1 MLAHAVGGLAT
12 ATLGTVTKSRLDD
25 LTSSA
30 AKPAIAKLILEQGLE
45 DAPALAESV
54 AKVQKDY
61 QVDEDDFRA
70 YRCEIYKLYLLGMCQ
85 NPMAKTSELKEL
97 SSLKRALSLDN
108 LDLGAAHA
116 DAAAELYRQIGLY
129 TPEEELDD
137 EGHPDRMKIDKC
149 LFLSERAFRS
159 ADETDEAFNFE
170 MGRVAKAFKLSTELA
185 SERIVEVAEPFYRRA
200 LGSTRA
206 KLMSGKVN
214 RDMLM
219 RARES
224 LGIQDS
230 LKNDL
235 HSECYAEEVKA
246 QLTESGFQEGSV
258 ERLRTLQDIL
268 ELSDDDAAYERSV
281 ECTPMFQQTLGT
293 ALESVVE
300 QPETAAEAWVTVER
314 KQQDLCL
321 SKDGM
326 MPLLDSLVVQTLG
339 KPLEDASN
347 FLNVG
352 NKKQAIA
359 TLEQALKIKDAVFN
373 LLQQGQLTDLSS
385 RYLDPTSASSANGFA
400 TPTDRQRLYNTMLAE
415 YLAQGDNN
423 LTPENL
429 ETMAGVAQYLGLSD
443 YEVSEA
449 SRAVCGPLVE
459 TALKAAALE
468 ITGDDFTETLAE
480 NLKIRTD
487 KLIADLGV
495 SEDLVKEYGRNV
507 FRDAMKVMALKC
519 PNGIPSEDQKKQLT
533 SLADLL
539 TLTSDDVAPFYV
551 QTFGK
556 VYKKSVL
563 ESMGST
569 GIILPEYR
577 EALDKLRG
585 RLGIPEGDEKALFLS
600 AAGERIKPMVQL
612 LANEMERT
620 MLTKEQLSQKRGM
633 DMGQDVFKGGA
644 SAQGTTLG
652 IYQQDTL
659 TSDTLVLIDFYKEND
674 LIVTDDET
682 NSTTYPLTAISLSA
696 IEPEMAEALYRQ
708 FVVSGFATQDTEKQ
722 TRIENDTPTYGGI
735 LGLKPEHQD
744 AVRKSIA
751 GLIYENY
758 IKNALTTKPALD
770 QQDMMFLANIQM
782 KLDVSSDKSEEM
794 MLETQK
800 KILFDDANALFDR
813 GVTGDGARA
822 YREKCAGLGME
833 LLSDVNLPRDRV
845 ESLFKVEVGE
855 GISSGAI
862 TLDDTSLL
870 QEIQESVGLDV
881 EDAEKAL
888 GDLVSGVCQ
897 NVLDKVNRELMRGRE
912 ENCVEELRR
921 MLMFLKLTGG
931 EVGDL
936 LLPEGE
942 VNKKILMIYQNSEG
956 SDEEGAELLK
966 NALDLE
972 SE

>member
-1 MLAHAVGGLAT
+1 
-12 ATLGTVTKSRLDD
+12 
-25 LTSSA
+25 
-30 AKPAIAKLILEQGLE
+30 
-45 DAPALAESV
+45 
-54 AKVQKDY
+54 
-61 QVDEDDFRA
+61 
-70 YRCEIYKLYLLGMCQ
+70 
-85 NPMAKTSELKEL
+85 
-97 SSLKRALSLDN
+97 
-108 LDLGAAHA
+108 
-116 DAAAELYRQIGLY
+116 
-129 TPEEELDD
+129 
-137 EGHPDRMKIDKC
+137 
-149 LFLSERAFRS
+149 
-159 ADETDEAFNFE
+159 
-170 MGRVAKAFKLSTELA
+170 
-185 SERIVEVAEPFYRRA
+185 
-200 LGSTRA
+200 
-206 KLMSGKVN
+206 
-214 RDMLM
+214 
-219 RARES
+219 
-224 LGIQDS
+224 
-230 LKNDL
+230 
-235 HSECYAEEVKA
+235 
-246 QLTESGFQEGSV
+246 
-258 ERLRTLQDIL
+258 
-268 ELSDDDAAYERSV
+268 
-281 ECTPMFQQTLGT
+281 MFQQTLGA
-293 ALESVVE
+293 ALDTVVE
-300 QPETAAEAWVTVER
+300 QPETAADAWVSVER

-339 KPLEDASN
+339 KPLEESTN

-352 NKKQAIA
+352 NKKQVIA

-373 LLQQGQLTDLSS
+373 LLQQGQIADLAS
-385 RYLDPTSASSANGFA
+385 RYLDPTSVSSANGFA
-400 TPTDRQRLYNTMLAE
+400 TPTDRQRLYNALLAE

-429 ETMAGVAQYLGLSD
+429 ETMSGVAQYLGLSE

-487 KLIADLGV
+487 KLIGDLGV
-495 SEDLVKEYGRNV
+495 SEDLVKEYGKSV

-539 TLTSDDVAPFYV
+539 TLTGDDVAPFYV

-569 GIILPEYR
+569 GIIQPEYR
-577 EALDKLRG
+577 DALDKLRG
-585 RLGIPEGDEKALFLS
+585 RLGIPEGEEKALFLT
-600 AAGERIKPMVQL
+600 AAGDRMRPMVQL

-620 MLTKEQLSQKRGM
+620 MLSKEQLSQKRGM

-644 SAQGTTLG
+644 SAQGTSLG

-659 TSDTLVLIDFYKEND
+659 TSDTLVLIDFYKENN

-696 IEPEMAEALYRQ
+696 LEPEMAEALYRQ

-735 LGLKPEHQD
+735 LGLNPEHQD
-744 AVRKSIA
+744 AIRKSIA

-782 KLDVSSDKSEEM
+782 KLDVSSEKSEEM

-813 GVTGDGARA
+813 GVTGEGARA

-855 GISSGAI
+855 GIASGAI
-862 TLDDTSLL
+862 TLEDTSLL

-888 GDLVSGVCQ
+888 LDLVSGVCQ

-912 ENCVEELRR
+912 ENCVEEVRR
-921 MLMFLKLTGG
+921 MLTFLKLTGG
-931 EVGDL
+931 DVEKL
-936 LLPEGE
+936 LLPEGV

-956 SDEEGAELLK
+956 SDEEGAELLT
-966 NALDLE
+966 NVLELE